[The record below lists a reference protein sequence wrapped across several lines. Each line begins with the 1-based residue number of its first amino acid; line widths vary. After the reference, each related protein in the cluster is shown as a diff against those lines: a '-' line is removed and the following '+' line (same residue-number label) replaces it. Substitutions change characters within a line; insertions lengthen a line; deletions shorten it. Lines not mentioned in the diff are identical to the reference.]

1 MRLSLLEYGHGSQPV
16 ILKTLKAIKR
26 AFIFLIGG
34 TVLLIGLVMIV
45 APGPSVLVIPLG
57 LGILATEFVW
67 ARVWLQ
73 RMRDKLKFKK
83 NNGNGEH
90 RGTCPPAAQ
99 ASAGDHG
106 AAPAAQPSA
115 TEGA

>member
-1 MRLSLLEYGHGSQPV
+1 M

-34 TVLLIGLVMIV
+34 TVLLIGIVMIV

-73 RMRDKLKFKK
+73 KMRDKLTGKK
-83 NNGNGEH
+83 NNGSGDGNGP
-90 RGTCPPAAQ
+90 GVATPM
-99 ASAGDHG
+99 G
-106 AAPAAQPSA
+106 AATDGAAAPSAPTSQPSS
-115 TEGA
+115 TQGA